1 MTRTHAR
8 ELAVLLTAS
17 MGPGESAAEALD
29 RFFAE
34 EHYAT
39 LSGEDEVFA
48 QYPDAAQ
55 MEYIRALVEQAAERR
70 EALDQYIER
79 YAQGWKADRLSRP
92 VGAILRCALCEILY
106 FPDVPDAA
114 AINEAVELAK
124 KYGEAE
130 ETPAFVNGV
139 LGGFMR
145 AERSE

>member
-1 MTRTHAR
+1 M
-8 ELAVLLTAS
+8 LLTAS
-17 MGPGESAAEALD
+17 MAPGERAAEALE
-29 RFFAE
+29 RFFEE

-39 LSGEDEVFA
+39 LSGEDGLFA
-48 QYPDAAQ
+48 EYPDAAQ
-55 MEYIRALVEQAAERR
+55 MEYIRALVETAAERR
-70 EALDQYIER
+70 EALDQRIER
-79 YAQGWKADRLSRP
+79 HAQGWKAERLSRP
-92 VGAILRCALCEILY
+92 VRAILRCALCEILY

-145 AERSE
+145 AEMAAEPEPPGE